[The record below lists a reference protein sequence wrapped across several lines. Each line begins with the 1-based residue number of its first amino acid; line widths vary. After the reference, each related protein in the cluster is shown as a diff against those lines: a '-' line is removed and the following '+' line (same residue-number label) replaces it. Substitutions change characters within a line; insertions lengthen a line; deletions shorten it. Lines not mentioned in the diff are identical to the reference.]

1 MVAVAVMREKMEEVV
16 VGLEGE
22 GGVGGRLQGT
32 KGLLSFN
39 SHAHL

>member
-22 GGVGGRLQGT
+22 GGMKTPWDKRFIVI
-32 KGLLSFN
+32 
-39 SHAHL
+39 

>member
-22 GGVGGRLQGT
+22 GG
-32 KGLLSFN
+32 GLKTPGDKRFIVI
-39 SHAHL
+39 